1 MTTENNQ
8 LRAARERTASPTH
21 PDGGL
26 SRQELAD
33 LVNTWV
39 WDHHDKTVVLATAN
53 YIGKLENGIIR
64 WPGKFY
70 REALRAILGAPTD
83 TALGFV
89 NARS

>member
-1 MTTENNQ
+1 
-8 LRAARERTASPTH
+8 
-21 PDGGL
+21 
-26 SRQELAD
+26 
-33 LVNTWV
+33 V

-64 WPGKFY
+64 WPGKLY
-70 REALRAILGAPTD
+70 REALQAILGAPTD